1 MFLKAQLKE
10 NRDVRDYIAKKL
22 VNSGYIRRSAND
34 CYDSKFAM
42 DTELL
47 IKFFE
52 ETQPD
57 EIAKFRKIHK
67 VDADETLINT
77 INNQIT
83 NPNGKGLIGCLKDG
97 VEVGNN
103 IKFKLMYQI
112 PSTAKNPE
120 LNKQYKANTL
130 SVMKEVNCTP
140 KERVDLVIFL
150 NGLAIVSFELKCNP
164 AGQTYKNAIA
174 QYRNDRSYNNRLFK
188 FKAGCLVN
196 FALDLEEV
204 YMCSKLEGKDSFFL
218 PFNMGQG
225 EGINAGAGNPTPDD
239 NYPTHYMWDQILQKD
254 NLLELIGKFV
264 FIDKKET
271 INEQTGKRKLKEML
285 VFPRYHQLDAIQKIL
300 ADVKDNHSDCNY
312 LIQHSAGSGKTYTIA
327 WLAHRLASIHDHD
340 DKVVYDSVLVVTD
353 RVVVDRQ
360 LQNAIR
366 ALDHKEGFIKVMD
379 DSCTSADLAVAIN
392 GRTKII
398 GTTIQKFRFI
408 LDEVKNLKDRKFA
421 IIIDEA
427 HSSTAGKNMLAANI
441 ALGEFD
447 EKVAD
452 TDNTT
457 PNQYDEIEKELETTG
472 KPKNIS
478 VFAFTATPK
487 NKTLELFGK
496 LNVRGQKEAF
506 HRYTMKQAIEE
517 GFILDVLG
525 HYMEY
530 DTYFKI
536 NKLIAND
543 PKFKNKK
550 AKQQIARI
558 INLSPDNVEGKTAI
572 IIEHFM
578 NTVIPEMGSLAK
590 AMVVTGSRAE
600 AVAYKKAFD
609 SYIQKNKYENTLS
622 LVAFSGKVTNLGEGT
637 EYTETGMNKISE
649 DKLPKTFDQ
658 DDYKFLLVADKYQ
671 TGFDQPKL
679 CAMYVLKKL
688 RGVAAVQT
696 LSRLNRVCSSIPN
709 KKPFVLDFINTY
721 DEMVAEFAPYYTAT
735 VLNNQTDSTKIYD
748 VLSKIINWDILDD
761 YAVSK
766 INDALVGYSTKT
778 SKEKEKAQQTI
789 NSTCLQV
796 KKLWIAL
803 DAKDRKEYKVL
814 VSGFVR
820 FYEFLMQI
828 VHLDDHELHKWYRA
842 LAYLE
847 KYLRDECTDPS
858 FDLSKMISV
867 TNFEHKFVKETK
879 TSNIESKPEVKLP
892 SAVSV
897 TSKEDELKHLS
908 QIIEEINERT
918 GSNHNTVA
926 GASSLYAIKARLLA
940 DTDLQQKALNNTRKD
955 FELSVNTKSEQ
966 YLLDAWNENQ
976 ELFGAILEN
985 KELRLQIFSV
995 FINDIYNKFRN
1006 E

>member
-22 VNSGYIRRSAND
+22 VNSGYILRDANI
-34 CYDSKFAM
+34 CYDSKLAM

-67 VDADETLINT
+67 VDADKTLINT
-77 INNQIT
+77 INKQIT

-120 LNKQYKANTL
+120 LNKQYQANTL

-150 NGLAIVSFELKCNP
+150 NGLAIISFELKCNP
-164 AGQTYKNAIA
+164 AGQSYKNAIA
-174 QYRNDRSYNNRLFK
+174 QYRNDRSYNNRLFQ

-196 FALDLEEV
+196 FALDLEQV

-239 NYPTHYMWDQILQKD
+239 NYSTHYMWDQILQKD
-254 NLLELIGKFV
+254 NLLELIGKFI
-264 FIDKKET
+264 FIDKQEN
-271 INEQTGKRKLKEML
+271 INEQTGKRKVKEIL
-285 VFPRYHQLDAIQKIL
+285 VFPRFHQLDAIQKIL

-379 DSCTSADLAVAIN
+379 DSCTSADLADAIN

-447 EKVAD
+447 EKVVD

-457 PNQYDEIEKELETTG
+457 PNQYDEIEKELEKTG
-472 KPKNIS
+472 KPKNVS

-496 LNVRGQKEAF
+496 LNVSGQKEAF

-525 HYMEY
+525 HYVEY

-536 NKLIAND
+536 NKSIAND
-543 PKFKNKK
+543 PEFKNKK

-558 INLSPDNVEGKTAI
+558 INLSPDNIEGKTAI

-622 LVAFSGKVTNLGEGT
+622 LVAFSGKVTNLGDGA
-637 EYTETGMNKISE
+637 EYTETGMNEISE

-658 DDYKFLLVADKYQ
+658 DDYKFLIVADKYQ

-709 KKPFVLDFINTY
+709 KKPFVLDFVNTY
-721 DEMVAEFAPYYTAT
+721 EEMVAEFAPYYTAT
-735 VLNNQTDSTKIYD
+735 VLENQTDSTKIYD
-748 VLSKIINWDILDD
+748 VLSKITNWNILDD

-766 INDALVGYSTKT
+766 VNEVLVGYSTKT

-803 DAKDRKEYKVL
+803 DDKDRKEYKVL

-828 VHLDDHELHKWYRA
+828 VNLNDHELHRWYRA

-847 KYLRDECTDPS
+847 KYLREENTDPS

-892 SAVSV
+892 SAVSG

-908 QIIEEINERT
+908 QIIKEINERT

-926 GASSLYAIKARLLA
+926 GANSLYAIKDHLLA
-940 DTDLQQKALNNTRKD
+940 DKDLEQKALNNTRKD

-966 YLLDAWNENQ
+966 YLLDAWSENQ

-985 KELRLQIFSV
+985 KELRKQIFSV

>member
-1 MFLKAQLKE
+1 MFLEAQLKE
-10 NRDVRDYIAKKL
+10 NRDVRDYVAKKL
-22 VNSGYIRRSAND
+22 VNSGYILRFAKD
-34 CYDSKFAM
+34 CYDPKTAI
-42 DTELL
+42 DKELL

-120 LNKQYKANTL
+120 LNKQYQANTL

-150 NGLAIVSFELKCNP
+150 NGLAIISFELKCNP
-164 AGQTYKNAIA
+164 AGQTYKNAIE

-218 PFNMGQG
+218 PFNRGQG
-225 EGINAGAGNPTPDD
+225 EGINAGAGNPTPND

-264 FIDKKET
+264 FIDKQET
-271 INEQTGKRKLKEML
+271 INEQTGKRKVKEIL
-285 VFPRYHQLDAIQKIL
+285 VFPRFHQLDAIQKIL

-379 DSCTSADLAVAIN
+379 DSCTSADLADAIN

-447 EKVAD
+447 EKVVD

-457 PNQYDEIEKELETTG
+457 PNQYDEIEKELEKTG
-472 KPKNIS
+472 KPKNVS

-496 LNVRGQKEAF
+496 LNVSGQKEAF

-536 NKLIAND
+536 NKSIAND
-543 PKFKNKK
+543 PEFKNKK

-558 INLSPDNVEGKTAI
+558 INLSPDNIEGKTAI

-622 LVAFSGKVTNLGEGT
+622 LVAFSGKVTNLGDGA

-709 KKPFVLDFINTY
+709 KKPFVLDFVNTY
-721 DEMVAEFAPYYTAT
+721 EEMVAEFAPYYTAT
-735 VLNNQTDSTKIYD
+735 VLENQTDSTKIYD
-748 VLSKIINWDILDD
+748 VLSKIINWNILDD

-766 INDALVGYSTKT
+766 VNEVLVGYSTKT

-803 DAKDRKEYKVL
+803 DSKDRKEYKVL

-828 VHLDDHELHKWYRA
+828 VNLNDHELHRWYRA

-847 KYLRDECTDPS
+847 KYLREGNTDPS
-858 FDLSKMISV
+858 FDLSKMITV

-879 TSNIESKPEVKLP
+879 KSNIESKPEVKLP
-892 SAVSV
+892 SAVSG

-918 GSNHNTVA
+918 GSKHNTVA
-926 GASSLYAIKARLLA
+926 GASSLYAIKDHLLA
-940 DTDLQQKALNNTRKD
+940 DKELEQKALNNTRKD

-985 KELRLQIFSV
+985 KALRKQIFSV

>member
-10 NRDVRDYIAKKL
+10 NRDVRDYVAKKL
-22 VNSGYIRRSAND
+22 VNSGYILRFAKD
-34 CYDSKFAM
+34 CYDPKTAI
-42 DTELL
+42 DKELL

-120 LNKQYKANTL
+120 LNKQYQANTL

-150 NGLAIVSFELKCNP
+150 NGLAIISFELKCNP
-164 AGQTYKNAIA
+164 AGQTYKNAIE

-225 EGINAGAGNPTPDD
+225 EGINAGAGNPTPND

-264 FIDKKET
+264 FIDKQET
-271 INEQTGKRKLKEML
+271 INEQTGKRKVKEIL
-285 VFPRYHQLDAIQKIL
+285 VFPRFHQLDAIQKIL

-379 DSCTSADLAVAIN
+379 DSCTSADLADAIN

-447 EKVAD
+447 EKVVD

-457 PNQYDEIEKELETTG
+457 PNQYDEIEKELEKTG
-472 KPKNIS
+472 KPKNVS

-496 LNVRGQKEAF
+496 LNVSGQKEAF

-536 NKLIAND
+536 NKSIAND
-543 PKFKNKK
+543 PEFKNKK

-558 INLSPDNVEGKTAI
+558 INLSPDNIEGKTAI

-600 AVAYKKAFD
+600 AVAYKKAFEI
-609 SYIQKNKYENTLS
+609 YIEVHKYEHTLS
-622 LVAFSGKVTNLGEGT
+622 LVAFSGKVTNLGDGA
-637 EYTETGMNKISE
+637 EYTETGMNEISE

-658 DDYKFLLVADKYQ
+658 DDYKFLIVADKYQ

-709 KKPFVLDFINTY
+709 KKPFVLDFVNTY
-721 DEMVAEFAPYYTAT
+721 EEMVAEFAPYYTAT
-735 VLNNQTDSTKIYD
+735 VLENQTDSTKIYD
-748 VLSKIINWDILDD
+748 VLSKIINWNILDD

-766 INDALVGYSTKT
+766 VNEVLVGYSTKT

-803 DAKDRKEYKVL
+803 DSKDRKEYKVL

-828 VHLDDHELHKWYRA
+828 VNLNDHELHRWYRA

-847 KYLRDECTDPS
+847 KYLREGNTDPS
-858 FDLSKMISV
+858 FDLSKMITV

-879 TSNIESKPEVKLP
+879 KSNIESKPEVKLP
-892 SAVSV
+892 SAVSG

-918 GSNHNTVA
+918 GSKHNTVA
-926 GASSLYAIKARLLA
+926 GASSLYAIKDHLLA
-940 DTDLQQKALNNTRKD
+940 DKELEQKALNNTRKD

-985 KELRLQIFSV
+985 KALRKQIFSV

>member
-22 VNSGYIRRSAND
+22 VNSGYILRDANI
-34 CYDSKFAM
+34 CYDSKLAM

-52 ETQPD
+52 ETQPN

-67 VDADETLINT
+67 VDADITLINT

-112 PSTAKNPE
+112 PSTTKNPE
-120 LNKQYKANTL
+120 LNKQYQANTL

-150 NGLAIVSFELKCNP
+150 NGLAIISFELKCNP
-164 AGQTYKNAIA
+164 AGQSYKNAIA
-174 QYRNDRSYNNRLFK
+174 QYRNDRSYNNRLFQ

-196 FALDLEEV
+196 FALDLEQV

-225 EGINAGAGNPTPDD
+225 EGINAGAGNPTPND

-264 FIDKKET
+264 FIDKQET
-271 INEQTGKRKLKEML
+271 INEQTGKRKVKEIL
-285 VFPRYHQLDAIQKIL
+285 VFPRFHQLDAIQKIL

-379 DSCTSADLAVAIN
+379 DSCTSADLADAIN

-447 EKVAD
+447 EKVVD

-457 PNQYDEIEKELETTG
+457 PNQYDEIEKELEKTG
-472 KPKNIS
+472 KPKNVS

-496 LNVRGQKEAF
+496 LNVSGQKEAF

-525 HYMEY
+525 HYVEY

-536 NKLIAND
+536 NKSIAND
-543 PKFKNKK
+543 PEFKNKK

-558 INLSPDNVEGKTAI
+558 INLSPDNIEGKTAI

-600 AVAYKKAFD
+600 AVAYKKAFEI
-609 SYIQKNKYENTLS
+609 YIEVHKYEHTLS
-622 LVAFSGKVTNLGEGT
+622 LVAFSGKVTNLGDGA
-637 EYTETGMNKISE
+637 EYTETGMNGISE

-709 KKPFVLDFINTY
+709 KKPFVLDFVNTY

-735 VLNNQTDSTKIYD
+735 VLENQTDSTKIYD
-748 VLSKIINWDILDD
+748 VLSKITNWNILDD
-761 YAVSK
+761 YDVDK
-766 INDALVGYSTKT
+766 VNDVLVGYSTKT

-796 KKLWIAL
+796 KKRWIAL

-820 FYEFLMQI
+820 YYEFLMQI
-828 VHLDDHELHKWYRA
+828 VNLNDHELHRWYRA

-847 KYLRDECTDPS
+847 KYLRDESTDPS

-867 TNFEHKFVKETK
+867 TNFEHKLVKETK
-879 TSNIESKPEVKLP
+879 TSNITSKPEVKLP
-892 SAVSV
+892 SAVSG

-918 GSNHNTVA
+918 GSKHNTAA
-926 GASSLYAIKARLLA
+926 GASSLYAIKDHLLA
-940 DTDLQQKALNNTRKD
+940 DKDLEQKALNNTRKD

-966 YLLDAWNENQ
+966 YLLDAWSENQ

-985 KELRLQIFSV
+985 KELRKQIFSV

>member
-1 MFLKAQLKE
+1 MFLEAQLKE
-10 NRDVRDYIAKKL
+10 NRDVRDYVAKKL
-22 VNSGYIRRSAND
+22 VNSGYILRFAKD
-34 CYDSKFAM
+34 CYDPKTAI
-42 DTELL
+42 DKELL

-120 LNKQYKANTL
+120 LNKQYQANTL

-150 NGLAIVSFELKCNP
+150 NGLAIISFELKCNP
-164 AGQTYKNAIA
+164 AGQTYKNAIE

-218 PFNMGQG
+218 PFNRGQG
-225 EGINAGAGNPTPDD
+225 EGINAGAGNPTPND

-264 FIDKKET
+264 FIDKQET
-271 INEQTGKRKLKEML
+271 INEQTGKRKVKEIL
-285 VFPRYHQLDAIQKIL
+285 VFPRFHQLDAIQKIL

-379 DSCTSADLAVAIN
+379 DSCTSADLADAIN

-441 ALGEFD
+441 ALREFD
-447 EKVAD
+447 EKVVD

-457 PNQYDEIEKELETTG
+457 PNQYDEIEKELEKTG
-472 KPKNIS
+472 KPKNVS

-496 LNVRGQKEAF
+496 LNVSGQKEAF

-536 NKLIAND
+536 NKSIAND
-543 PKFKNKK
+543 PEFKNKK

-558 INLSPDNVEGKTAI
+558 INLSPDNIEGKTAI

-622 LVAFSGKVTNLGEGT
+622 LVAFSGKVTNLGDGA

-709 KKPFVLDFINTY
+709 KKTFVLDFVNTY
-721 DEMVAEFAPYYTAT
+721 EEMVAEFAPYYTAT
-735 VLNNQTDSTKIYD
+735 VLENQTDSTKIYD
-748 VLSKIINWDILDD
+748 VLSKIINWNILDD

-766 INDALVGYSTKT
+766 VNEVLVGYSTKT

-803 DAKDRKEYKVL
+803 DSKDRKEYKVL

-828 VHLDDHELHKWYRA
+828 VNLNDHELHRWYRA

-847 KYLRDECTDPS
+847 KYLREGNTDPS
-858 FDLSKMISV
+858 FDLSKMITV

-879 TSNIESKPEVKLP
+879 KSNIESKPEVKLP
-892 SAVSV
+892 SAVSG

-918 GSNHNTVA
+918 GSKHNTVA
-926 GASSLYAIKARLLA
+926 GASSLYAIKDHLLA
-940 DTDLQQKALNNTRKD
+940 DKELEQKALNNTRKD

-985 KELRLQIFSV
+985 KALRKQIFSV

>member
-22 VNSGYIRRSAND
+22 VNSGYILRDANI
-34 CYDSKFAM
+34 CYDSKLAM

-52 ETQPD
+52 KTQPD

-67 VDADETLINT
+67 VDADKTLINT

-112 PSTAKNPE
+112 PSTTKNPE
-120 LNKQYKANTL
+120 LNKQYQANTL

-150 NGLAIVSFELKCNP
+150 NGLAIISFELKCNP

-174 QYRNDRSYNNRLFK
+174 QYRNDRSYNNRLFQ

-254 NLLELIGKFV
+254 NLLELIGKFI
-264 FIDKKET
+264 FIDKQET
-271 INEQTGKRKLKEML
+271 INEQTGKRKVKEIL
-285 VFPRYHQLDAIQKIL
+285 VFPRFHQLDAIQKIL

-379 DSCTSADLAVAIN
+379 DSCTSADLADAIN

-447 EKVAD
+447 EKVVD

-457 PNQYDEIEKELETTG
+457 PNQYDEIEKELEKTG
-472 KPKNIS
+472 KPKNVS

-496 LNVRGQKEAF
+496 LNVSGQKEAF

-530 DTYFKI
+530 DTY
-536 NKLIAND
+536 L
-543 PKFKNKK
+543 
-550 AKQQIARI
+550 
-558 INLSPDNVEGKTAI
+558 
-572 IIEHFM
+572 
-578 NTVIPEMGSLAK
+578 
-590 AMVVTGSRAE
+590 
-600 AVAYKKAFD
+600 
-609 SYIQKNKYENTLS
+609 
-622 LVAFSGKVTNLGEGT
+622 
-637 EYTETGMNKISE
+637 
-649 DKLPKTFDQ
+649 
-658 DDYKFLLVADKYQ
+658 
-671 TGFDQPKL
+671 
-679 CAMYVLKKL
+679 
-688 RGVAAVQT
+688 
-696 LSRLNRVCSSIPN
+696 
-709 KKPFVLDFINTY
+709 
-721 DEMVAEFAPYYTAT
+721 
-735 VLNNQTDSTKIYD
+735 
-748 VLSKIINWDILDD
+748 
-761 YAVSK
+761 
-766 INDALVGYSTKT
+766 
-778 SKEKEKAQQTI
+778 
-789 NSTCLQV
+789 
-796 KKLWIAL
+796 
-803 DAKDRKEYKVL
+803 
-814 VSGFVR
+814 
-820 FYEFLMQI
+820 
-828 VHLDDHELHKWYRA
+828 
-842 LAYLE
+842 
-847 KYLRDECTDPS
+847 
-858 FDLSKMISV
+858 
-867 TNFEHKFVKETK
+867 
-879 TSNIESKPEVKLP
+879 
-892 SAVSV
+892 
-897 TSKEDELKHLS
+897 
-908 QIIEEINERT
+908 
-918 GSNHNTVA
+918 
-926 GASSLYAIKARLLA
+926 
-940 DTDLQQKALNNTRKD
+940 
-955 FELSVNTKSEQ
+955 
-966 YLLDAWNENQ
+966 
-976 ELFGAILEN
+976 
-985 KELRLQIFSV
+985 
-995 FINDIYNKFRN
+995 
-1006 E
+1006 

>member
-1 MFLKAQLKE
+1 MFLEAQLKE
-10 NRDVRDYIAKKL
+10 NRDVRDYVAKKL
-22 VNSGYIRRSAND
+22 VNSGYILRFAKD
-34 CYDSKFAM
+34 CYDPKTAI
-42 DTELL
+42 DKELL

-120 LNKQYKANTL
+120 LNKQYQANTL

-150 NGLAIVSFELKCNP
+150 NGLAIISFELKCNP
-164 AGQTYKNAIA
+164 AGQTYKNAIE

-225 EGINAGAGNPTPDD
+225 EGINAGAGNPTPND

-264 FIDKKET
+264 FIDKQET
-271 INEQTGKRKLKEML
+271 INEQTGKRKVKEIL
-285 VFPRYHQLDAIQKIL
+285 VFPRFHQLDAIQKIL

-379 DSCTSADLAVAIN
+379 DSCTSADLADAIN

-447 EKVAD
+447 EKVVD

-457 PNQYDEIEKELETTG
+457 PNQYDEIEKELEKTG
-472 KPKNIS
+472 KPKNVS

-496 LNVRGQKEAF
+496 LNVSGQKEAF

-536 NKLIAND
+536 NKSIAND
-543 PKFKNKK
+543 PEFKNKK

-558 INLSPDNVEGKTAI
+558 INLSPDNIEGKTAI

-622 LVAFSGKVTNLGEGT
+622 LVAFSGKVTNLGDGA
-637 EYTETGMNKISE
+637 EYTETGMNKIGE

-709 KKPFVLDFINTY
+709 KKTFVLDFVNTY
-721 DEMVAEFAPYYTAT
+721 EEMVAEFAPYYTAT
-735 VLNNQTDSTKIYD
+735 VLENQTDSTKIYD
-748 VLSKIINWDILDD
+748 VLSKIINWNILDD

-766 INDALVGYSTKT
+766 VNEVLVGYSTKT

-803 DAKDRKEYKVL
+803 DSKDRKEYKVL

-828 VHLDDHELHKWYRA
+828 VNLNDHELHRWYRA

-847 KYLRDECTDPS
+847 KYLREGNTDPS
-858 FDLSKMISV
+858 FDLSKMITV

-879 TSNIESKPEVKLP
+879 KSNIESKPEVKLP
-892 SAVSV
+892 SAVSG

-918 GSNHNTVA
+918 GSKHNTVA
-926 GASSLYAIKARLLA
+926 GASSLYAIKDHLLA
-940 DTDLQQKALNNTRKD
+940 DKELEQKALNNTRKD

-985 KELRLQIFSV
+985 KALRKQIFSV

>member
-1 MFLKAQLKE
+1 MILEAQLKE
-10 NRDVRDYIAKKL
+10 NRDVRDYVAKKL
-22 VNSGYIRRSAND
+22 VNSGYILRFAKD
-34 CYDSKFAM
+34 CYDPKTAI
-42 DTELL
+42 DKELL

-112 PSTAKNPE
+112 PSTVKNPE
-120 LNKQYKANTL
+120 LNKQYQANTL

-150 NGLAIVSFELKCNP
+150 NGLAIISFELKCNP
-164 AGQTYKNAIA
+164 AGQTYKNAIE

-225 EGINAGAGNPTPDD
+225 EGINAGAGNPTPND

-264 FIDKKET
+264 FIDKQET
-271 INEQTGKRKLKEML
+271 INEQTGKRKVKEIL
-285 VFPRYHQLDAIQKIL
+285 VFPRFHQLDAIQKIL

-379 DSCTSADLAVAIN
+379 DSCTSADLADAIN

-447 EKVAD
+447 EKVVD

-457 PNQYDEIEKELETTG
+457 PNQYDEIEKELEKTG
-472 KPKNIS
+472 KPKNVS

-496 LNVRGQKEAF
+496 LNVSGQKEAF

-536 NKLIAND
+536 NKSIAND
-543 PKFKNKK
+543 PEFKNKK

-558 INLSPDNVEGKTAI
+558 INLSPDNIEGKTAI

-622 LVAFSGKVTNLGEGT
+622 LVAFSGKVTNLGDGA
-637 EYTETGMNKISE
+637 EYTETGMNKIGE

-709 KKPFVLDFINTY
+709 KKPFVLDFVNTY
-721 DEMVAEFAPYYTAT
+721 EEMVAEFAPYYTAT
-735 VLNNQTDSTKIYD
+735 VLENQTDSTKIYD
-748 VLSKIINWDILDD
+748 VLSKIINWNILDD

-766 INDALVGYSTKT
+766 VNEVLVGYSTKT

-803 DAKDRKEYKVL
+803 DSKDRKEYKVL

-828 VHLDDHELHKWYRA
+828 VNLNDHELHRWYRA

-847 KYLRDECTDPS
+847 KYLREGNTDPS
-858 FDLSKMISV
+858 FDLSKMITV

-879 TSNIESKPEVKLP
+879 KSNIESKPEVKLP
-892 SAVSV
+892 SAVSG

-918 GSNHNTVA
+918 GSKHNTVA
-926 GASSLYAIKARLLA
+926 GASSLYAIKDHLLA
-940 DTDLQQKALNNTRKD
+940 DKELEQKALNNTRKD

-985 KELRLQIFSV
+985 KALRKQIFSV

>member
-1 MFLKAQLKE
+1 MFLEAQLKE
-10 NRDVRDYIAKKL
+10 NRDVRDYVAKKL
-22 VNSGYIRRSAND
+22 VNSGYILRVAND
-34 CYDSKFAM
+34 CYDSKYAM
-42 DTELL
+42 DKELL

-67 VDADETLINT
+67 VDADITLINT

-112 PSTAKNPE
+112 PSTTKNPE
-120 LNKQYKANTL
+120 LNKQYQANTL

-150 NGLAIVSFELKCNP
+150 NGLAIISFELKCNP
-164 AGQTYKNAIA
+164 AGQSYKNAIA

-225 EGINAGAGNPTPDD
+225 EGINAGAGNPTPND

-264 FIDKKET
+264 FIDKQET
-271 INEQTGKRKLKEML
+271 INEQTGKRKVKEIL
-285 VFPRYHQLDAIQKIL
+285 VFPRFHQLDAIQKIL

-366 ALDHKEGFIKVMD
+366 SLDHKEGFIKVMD
-379 DSCTSADLAVAIN
+379 DSCTSADLADAIN

-447 EKVAD
+447 EKVVD
-452 TDNTT
+452 TDNTS
-457 PNQYDEIEKELETTG
+457 PNQYDEIEKELEKTG
-472 KPKNIS
+472 KPKNVS

-496 LNVRGQKEAF
+496 LNVSGQKEAF

-536 NKLIAND
+536 NKSIAND
-543 PKFKNKK
+543 PEFKNKK

-558 INLSPDNVEGKTAI
+558 INLSPDNIEGKTAI

-609 SYIQKNKYENTLS
+609 SYIQKNKYNNTLS
-622 LVAFSGKVTNLGEGT
+622 LVAFSGKVTNLGDGA

-709 KKPFVLDFINTY
+709 KKPFVLDFVNTY
-721 DEMVAEFAPYYTAT
+721 EEMVAEFAPYYTAT
-735 VLNNQTDSTKIYD
+735 VLENQTDSTKIYD
-748 VLSKIINWDILDD
+748 VLSKIINWNILDD

-766 INDALVGYSTKT
+766 INEVLVGYSTKT

-803 DAKDRKEYKVL
+803 DDKDRKEYKVL

-828 VHLDDHELHKWYRA
+828 VNLNDHELHRWYRA

-847 KYLRDECTDPS
+847 KYLREENTDPS
-858 FDLSKMISV
+858 FDLSKMITV

-879 TSNIESKPEVKLP
+879 KSNIESKPEVKLP
-892 SAVSV
+892 SAVSG

-918 GSNHNTVA
+918 GSKHNTVA
-926 GASSLYAIKARLLA
+926 GASSLYAIKDHLLA
-940 DTDLQQKALNNTRKD
+940 DKELEQKALNNTRKD

-985 KELRLQIFSV
+985 KELRKQIFSV

>member
-1 MFLKAQLKE
+1 MFLEAQLKE
-10 NRDVRDYIAKKL
+10 NRDVRDYVAKKL
-22 VNSGYIRRSAND
+22 VNSGYILRFAKD
-34 CYDSKFAM
+34 CYDPKTAI
-42 DTELL
+42 DKELL

-120 LNKQYKANTL
+120 LNKQYQANTL

-150 NGLAIVSFELKCNP
+150 NGLAIISFELKCNP
-164 AGQTYKNAIA
+164 AGQTYKNAIE

-225 EGINAGAGNPTPDD
+225 EGINAGAGNPTPND

-264 FIDKKET
+264 FIDKQET
-271 INEQTGKRKLKEML
+271 INEQTGKRKVKEIL
-285 VFPRYHQLDAIQKIL
+285 VFPRFHQLDAIQKIL

-379 DSCTSADLAVAIN
+379 DSCTSADLADAIN

-447 EKVAD
+447 EKVVD

-457 PNQYDEIEKELETTG
+457 PNQYDEIEKELEKTG
-472 KPKNIS
+472 KPKNVS

-496 LNVRGQKEAF
+496 LNVSGQKEAF

-536 NKLIAND
+536 NKSIAND
-543 PKFKNKK
+543 PEFKNKK

-558 INLSPDNVEGKTAI
+558 INLSPDNIEGKTAI

-622 LVAFSGKVTNLGEGT
+622 LVAFSGKVTNLGDGA

-709 KKPFVLDFINTY
+709 KKPFVLDFVNTY
-721 DEMVAEFAPYYTAT
+721 EEMVAEFAPYYTAT
-735 VLNNQTDSTKIYD
+735 VLENQTDSTKIYD
-748 VLSKIINWDILDD
+748 VLSKIINWNILDD

-766 INDALVGYSTKT
+766 VNEVLVGYSTKT

-803 DAKDRKEYKVL
+803 DSKDRKEYKVL

-828 VHLDDHELHKWYRA
+828 VNLNDHELHRWYRA

-847 KYLRDECTDPS
+847 KYLREGNTDPS
-858 FDLSKMISV
+858 FDLSKMITV

-879 TSNIESKPEVKLP
+879 KSNIESKPEVKLP
-892 SAVSV
+892 SAVSG
-897 TSKEDELKHLS
+897 TSKEDELKHLF

-918 GSNHNTVA
+918 GSKHNTVA
-926 GASSLYAIKARLLA
+926 GASSLYAIKDHLLA
-940 DTDLQQKALNNTRKD
+940 DKELEQKALNNTRKD

-985 KELRLQIFSV
+985 KALRKQIFSV

>member
-1 MFLKAQLKE
+1 
-10 NRDVRDYIAKKL
+10 
-22 VNSGYIRRSAND
+22 
-34 CYDSKFAM
+34 
-42 DTELL
+42 
-47 IKFFE
+47 
-52 ETQPD
+52 
-57 EIAKFRKIHK
+57 
-67 VDADETLINT
+67 
-77 INNQIT
+77 
-83 NPNGKGLIGCLKDG
+83 
-97 VEVGNN
+97 
-103 IKFKLMYQI
+103 
-112 PSTAKNPE
+112 
-120 LNKQYKANTL
+120 
-130 SVMKEVNCTP
+130 
-140 KERVDLVIFL
+140 
-150 NGLAIVSFELKCNP
+150 
-164 AGQTYKNAIA
+164 
-174 QYRNDRSYNNRLFK
+174 
-188 FKAGCLVN
+188 
-196 FALDLEEV
+196 
-204 YMCSKLEGKDSFFL
+204 
-218 PFNMGQG
+218 
-225 EGINAGAGNPTPDD
+225 
-239 NYPTHYMWDQILQKD
+239 
-254 NLLELIGKFV
+254 
-264 FIDKKET
+264 
-271 INEQTGKRKLKEML
+271 
-285 VFPRYHQLDAIQKIL
+285 
-300 ADVKDNHSDCNY
+300 
-312 LIQHSAGSGKTYTIA
+312 
-327 WLAHRLASIHDHD
+327 
-340 DKVVYDSVLVVTD
+340 
-353 RVVVDRQ
+353 
-360 LQNAIR
+360 
-366 ALDHKEGFIKVMD
+366 
-379 DSCTSADLAVAIN
+379 
-392 GRTKII
+392 
-398 GTTIQKFRFI
+398 
-408 LDEVKNLKDRKFA
+408 
-421 IIIDEA
+421 
-427 HSSTAGKNMLAANI
+427 
-441 ALGEFD
+441 
-447 EKVAD
+447 
-452 TDNTT
+452 
-457 PNQYDEIEKELETTG
+457 
-472 KPKNIS
+472 
-478 VFAFTATPK
+478 
-487 NKTLELFGK
+487 
-496 LNVRGQKEAF
+496 
-506 HRYTMKQAIEE
+506 MKQAIEE

-536 NKLIAND
+536 NKSIAND
-543 PKFKNKK
+543 PEFKNKK

-558 INLSPDNVEGKTAI
+558 INLSPDNIEGKTAI

-622 LVAFSGKVTNLGEGT
+622 LVAFSGKVTNLGDGA

-709 KKPFVLDFINTY
+709 KKPFVLDFVNTY
-721 DEMVAEFAPYYTAT
+721 EEMVAEFAPYYTAT
-735 VLNNQTDSTKIYD
+735 VLENQTDSTKIYD
-748 VLSKIINWDILDD
+748 VLSKIINWNILDD

-766 INDALVGYSTKT
+766 VNEVLVGYSTKT

-803 DAKDRKEYKVL
+803 DSKDRKEYKVL

-828 VHLDDHELHKWYRA
+828 VNLNDHELHRWYRA

-847 KYLRDECTDPS
+847 KYLREGNTDPS
-858 FDLSKMISV
+858 FDLSKMITV

-879 TSNIESKPEVKLP
+879 KSNIESKPEVKLP
-892 SAVSV
+892 SAVSG

-918 GSNHNTVA
+918 GSKHNTVA
-926 GASSLYAIKARLLA
+926 GASSLYAIKDHLLA
-940 DTDLQQKALNNTRKD
+940 DKELEQKALNNTRKD

-985 KELRLQIFSV
+985 KALRKQIFSV

>member
-1 MFLKAQLKE
+1 MFLEAQLKE
-10 NRDVRDYIAKKL
+10 NRDVRDYVAKKL
-22 VNSGYIRRSAND
+22 VNSGYILRVAND
-34 CYDSKFAM
+34 CYDSKYAM
-42 DTELL
+42 DKELL

-67 VDADETLINT
+67 VDADITLINT

-112 PSTAKNPE
+112 PSTTKNPE
-120 LNKQYKANTL
+120 LNKQYQANTL

-150 NGLAIVSFELKCNP
+150 NGLAIISFELKCNP
-164 AGQTYKNAIA
+164 AGQSYKNAIA

-225 EGINAGAGNPTPDD
+225 EGINAGAGNPTPND

-264 FIDKKET
+264 FIDKQET
-271 INEQTGKRKLKEML
+271 INEQTGKRKVKEIL
-285 VFPRYHQLDAIQKIL
+285 VFPRFHQLDAIQKIL

-366 ALDHKEGFIKVMD
+366 SLDHKEGFIKVMD
-379 DSCTSADLAVAIN
+379 DSCTSADLADAIN

-447 EKVAD
+447 EKVVD

-457 PNQYDEIEKELETTG
+457 PNQYDEIEKELEKTG
-472 KPKNIS
+472 KPKNVS

-496 LNVRGQKEAF
+496 LNVSGQKEAF

-536 NKLIAND
+536 NKSIAND
-543 PKFKNKK
+543 PEFKNKK

-558 INLSPDNVEGKTAI
+558 INLSPDNIEGKTAI

-622 LVAFSGKVTNLGEGT
+622 LVAFSGKVTNLGDGA

-709 KKPFVLDFINTY
+709 KKPFVLDFVNTY
-721 DEMVAEFAPYYTAT
+721 EEMVAEFAPYYTAT
-735 VLNNQTDSTKIYD
+735 VLENQTDSTKIYD
-748 VLSKIINWDILDD
+748 VLSKIINWNILDD

-766 INDALVGYSTKT
+766 VNEVLVGYSTKT

-803 DAKDRKEYKVL
+803 DDKDRKEYKVL

-828 VHLDDHELHKWYRA
+828 VNLNDHELHRWYRA

-847 KYLRDECTDPS
+847 KYLREENTDPS
-858 FDLSKMISV
+858 FDLSKMITV

-879 TSNIESKPEVKLP
+879 KSNIESKPEVKLP
-892 SAVSV
+892 SAVSG

-918 GSNHNTVA
+918 GSKHNTVA
-926 GASSLYAIKARLLA
+926 GASSLYAIKDHLLA
-940 DTDLQQKALNNTRKD
+940 DKELEQKALNNTRKD

-985 KELRLQIFSV
+985 KELRKQIFSV